1 MMFDKITRICKYEI
15 NHDYSTSNNY
25 NTNNYNI
32 LCGHTL
38 NKNINYDININYNT
52 NDNS

>member
-15 NHDYSTSNNY
+15 NHDYSTSNNC

-38 NKNINYDININYNT
+38 NKNTNYDININYNT